1 MDKVIRI
8 ASLRNSYTF
17 ERRFNDFVYQ
27 KALKVLTYIVKLVS
41 PSSISEDLRNEQ
53 ILSYLQWYQLCQG
66 HKGGKFRFWTAWI
79 FYSCF
84 WKVRVKYLL
93 KTFLFFYEYH
103 PYKLIL
109 VQKCSSL
116 LKIPIT
122 NFKSISST
130 QLFFDQRLRTIANW
144 RLWCHCH

>member
-1 MDKVIRI
+1 MAIIAHNMCLMKMDKSEVLLRMDKVIRI

-79 FYSCF
+79 FYSCPKSKF
-84 WKVRVKYLL
+84 SLVFNCICKRLTNLDMQAGFFQPKPKLLVVAKTLL
-93 KTFLFFYEYH
+93 KL
-103 PYKLIL
+103 
-109 VQKCSSL
+109 
-116 LKIPIT
+116 
-122 NFKSISST
+122 
-130 QLFFDQRLRTIANW
+130 
-144 RLWCHCH
+144 